1 MKSDIEDI
9 ALQGIEFWS
18 SVSDEEVDLAIE
30 EAEAVDNGCP
40 PQRTSKFYAKGA
52 LKFLI
57 PVLMTKLT
65 KQVRYK
71 NNKKEIYYISMPSV

>member
-1 MKSDIEDI
+1 MKSDTDDI

-30 EAEAVDNGCP
+30 EAEAGENGRP

-52 LKFLI
+52 LQFLV

-65 KQVRYK
+65 RQVHM
-71 NNKKEIYYISMPSV
+71 EI